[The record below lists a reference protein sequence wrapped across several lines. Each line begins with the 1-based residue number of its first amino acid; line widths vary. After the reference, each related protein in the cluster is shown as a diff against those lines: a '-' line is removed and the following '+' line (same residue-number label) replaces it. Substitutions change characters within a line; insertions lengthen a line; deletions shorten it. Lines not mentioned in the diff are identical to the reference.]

1 MRRALTAEHK
11 HKISEAMKG
20 SSNPNFGGLS
30 KDHRNS
36 IKKGMLRYW
45 SKRREKC
52 LKTT

>member
-1 MRRALTAEHK
+1 MRKALTAEHK

-20 SSNPNFGGLS
+20 QNNPNYGGLS

-36 IKKGMLRYW
+36 IKKGMLKYW

-52 LKTT
+52 LKTA